1 MKKTINLLLILL
13 FAGQFVF
20 AQKFNPDV
28 TEKSLVRVE
37 ITQGTKGY
45 ACSGFL
51 WKRNDWVVTSLHAM
65 KQGATYKVVYGN
77 KFYRNATPI
86 KVYKDA
92 DLVLLKTDVDS
103 KPVSIETQPIMSAN
117 TQPLNFGD
125 KVYAQGYHGGATGHR
140 TTPLEKGDANPE
152 ILQSLVVKKDEINTL
167 INLGFPKIDMQ
178 VVYLSGSL
186 LPGYSGSPIYNLK
199 GELIGIGNGGLE
211 NGTNNVSWAIPAKY
225 LTNLENS
232 TTSELPQNLEK
243 ISLLMSSQV
252 EVDLSS
258 SSGADEDMQQ
268 KMAEQY
274 AVYSGGALEFIQ
286 TKNRSFEQMYNT
298 SYDPENLDYFAEDLE
313 DNGLHIDYEFIRYDI
328 FEDLD
333 FGVTI
338 AVPEGSNLAYDPSNG
353 VFTANLTNYP
363 LYNYFSLQ
371 YYGFVDTDWTIEDVD
386 HAADLVIEQ
395 LEATIGQYV
404 GGFTEDDEYTYRN
417 EIDDDREA
425 VYVLFQGNNTYLDD
439 YQNEHSI
446 GLYLTVL
453 KDQNKYFYSMASI
466 TVPIYQL
473 ADAFE
478 NGIDCVNDY
487 DSNSDGCEYF
497 EQYMRVMAACHLT
510 TFSNIDFASE

>member
-1 MKKTINLLLILL
+1 MKRTINFLFILLL
-13 FAGQFVF
+13 AGQFVF

-28 TEKSLVRVE
+28 SEKSLVRVE

-51 WKRNDWVVTSLHAM
+51 WKQNDWVVTSLHAM

-77 KFYRNATPI
+77 KFYRDAKPI

-92 DLVLLKTDVDS
+92 DLVLLKTDVDV
-103 KPVSIETQPIMSAN
+103 KPLSIEVQAIMSAN
-117 TQPLNFGD
+117 TNEVNFGD
-125 KVYAQGYHGGATGHR
+125 KVYAQGYHGGASGHR

-152 ILQSLVVKKDEINTL
+152 ILQSLVVKADELKTL

-178 VVYLSGSL
+178 VIYLSGSL

-225 LTNLENS
+225 LSNLEKS
-232 TTSELPQNLEK
+232 QTGELPQNLEK

-252 EVDLSS
+252 EVDLSAS
-258 SSGADEDMQQ
+258 TGADEDMQQ

-274 AVYSGGALEFIQ
+274 AVFSGGAMEFIQ

-298 SYDPENLDYFAEDLE
+298 SYDPENLDYFAQDLE
-313 DNGLHIDYEFIRYDI
+313 DNGLKIDYEFIRYDI
-328 FEDLD
+328 FEDLN
-333 FGVTI
+333 FGITI
-338 AVPEGSNLAYDPSNG
+338 AVPEGSNLVYDASTG

-371 YYGFVDTDWTIEDVD
+371 YYGFVDNSYEIEDVD
-386 HAADLVIEQ
+386 HAANLLIEQ
-395 LEATIGQYV
+395 LEATIGQHV
-404 GGFTEDDEYTYRN
+404 GGFTEDDDYTYRN
-417 EIDDDREA
+417 EIDDNREA
-425 VYVLFQGNNTYLDD
+425 VYVLFQGNHFFPDEYGND
-439 YQNEHSI
+439 HSI
-446 GLYLTVL
+446 GIYLTVL
-453 KDQNKYFYSMASI
+453 KDQNKYFYSMATI

-473 ADAFE
+473 SDAFV
-478 NGIDCVNDY
+478 NGIDCVTNY
-487 DSNSDGCEYF
+487 ESNSDACEYF
-497 EQYMRVMAACHLT
+497 EQYMRTMAACHLT

>member
-1 MKKTINLLLILL
+1 MKTTISLILIL
-13 FAGQFVF
+13 ALAGQFAM

-28 TEKSLVRVE
+28 SEKSLVRVE

-77 KFYRNATPI
+77 KYYRNATPV

-92 DLVLLKTDVDS
+92 DLVLLKTDADQ
-103 KPVSIETQPIMSAN
+103 KPLSIQTTPIMSAN
-117 TQPLNFGD
+117 TEPVSFGD

-140 TTPLEKGDANPE
+140 TTPLEKNDANPE
-152 ILQSLVVKKDEINTL
+152 TLQSLVVKKEELNTL

-178 VVYLSGSL
+178 VIYLSGSL

-225 LTNLENS
+225 LADLENS
-232 TTSELPQNLEK
+232 QSAELPQNLEK

-268 KMAEQY
+268 KMVEQY
-274 AVYSGGALEFIQ
+274 AVYYGGTLEFIQ
-286 TKNRSFEQMYNT
+286 TKNRSIDQMYQT
-298 SYDPENLDYFAEDLE
+298 SYDPENLDKFAEELE
-313 DNGLHIDYEFIRYDI
+313 ENGLQIDYDFIRYDI

-338 AVPEGSNLAYDPSNG
+338 AVPEGSSLVYNPDNG

-363 LYNYFSLQ
+363 LYNYFSLE
-371 YYGFVDTDWTIEDVD
+371 YYSLVDTEWAIENVD
-386 HAADLVIEQ
+386 MAANLLIDQ
-395 LEATIGQYV
+395 LEAAIGQHV
-404 GGFTEDDEYTYRN
+404 GGFTEDEDFSYRN

-439 YQNEHSI
+439 YENEHSLGI
-446 GLYLTVL
+446 YLTVL
-453 KDQNKYFYSMASI
+453 KDRNRYFYSMATI
-466 TVPIYQL
+466 TIPIYQL
-473 ADAFE
+473 AGD
-478 NGIDCVNDY
+478 
-487 DSNSDGCEYF
+487 
-497 EQYMRVMAACHLT
+497 LKK
-510 TFSNIDFASE
+510 ASTV